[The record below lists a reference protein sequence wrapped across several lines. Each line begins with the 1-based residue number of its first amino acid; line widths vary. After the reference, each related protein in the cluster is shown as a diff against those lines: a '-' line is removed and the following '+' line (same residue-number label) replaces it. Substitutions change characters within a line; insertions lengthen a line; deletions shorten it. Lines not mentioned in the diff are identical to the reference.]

1 MSDAVEKTTPA
12 ANSDVKLAPD
22 QLPVKAK
29 PSAPVI
35 PLPLKKVA
43 GTFQTGAVA
52 TLRPQALRRR
62 LLKISFVAAVILPT
76 LLGALYFLAI
86 ASDRYAASA
95 GFSVRS
101 MDPAV
106 GGTDLLSS
114 ISGLSSGGS
123 TTTDSYIILEYLKSR
138 ELVEKLMQE
147 VDFQEAYGNDKID
160 ALYKLELTKPI
171 EDIVDYW
178 DWMITTSFDN
188 ASSII
193 TFEVQ
198 AFTAEDA
205 EKVAALIVKYCQN
218 LINKLSQ
225 QARRDAVSFAKKE
238 VASAE
243 LRLKLIREELRDFRA
258 QSSAVDPAATAA
270 ANLELTTGLEGELIR
285 LRAQLATLL
294 TALSEDA
301 PSVQQLKKQITSI
314 EAEMVGKR
322 AEVSGKT
329 RAIEGQENLSEL
341 LANYERL
348 KVEQEFAQQ
357 AYTVTLASL
366 ERSRTEADRQQRF
379 LAVFK
384 NPSRPQDAIYPE
396 RVLNTFLVFLVA
408 LILWGIG
415 TLLTYSVRDHMR

>member
-1 MSDAVEKTTPA
+1 MADTAEKTAPA
-12 ANSDVKLAPD
+12 ANNDVKMAPS
-22 QLPVKAK
+22 QLPAK
-29 PSAPVI
+29 TASSAPVI

-43 GTFQTGAVA
+43 GTLQTSAVSK
-52 TLRPQALRRR
+52 LRPKALRRR
-62 LLKISFVAAVILPT
+62 LLKISFLLAVILPT
-76 LLGALYFLAI
+76 LLGAIYFLAI

-114 ISGLSSGGS
+114 ISGISSGGS
-123 TTTDSYIILEYLKSR
+123 TTTDSYIILEYLRSR
-138 ELVEKLMQE
+138 ELVEKLMRE
-147 VDFQEAYGNDKID
+147 VDFQEAYGSDQID
-160 ALYKLELTKPI
+160 ILYKLDLTKPI

-178 DWMITTSFDN
+178 SWMITTSFDN

-205 EKVAALIVKYCQN
+205 EKVAALIVKYCQD

-225 QARRDAVSFAKKE
+225 EARRDAVSFAKKE
-238 VASAE
+238 VAAAE

-258 QSSAVDPAATAA
+258 KSSAVDPAATAA
-270 ANLELTTGLEGELIR
+270 ANLELTTNLEGELIR

-294 TALSEDA
+294 TTLSEDA
-301 PSVQQLKKQITSI
+301 PSIQQLKKQITSI
-314 EAEMVGKR
+314 EAELIEKR
-322 AEVSGKT
+322 AEVSGT
-329 RAIEGQENLSEL
+329 RAVEGEENLSTL

-348 KVEQEFAQQ
+348 NVEQEFAQQ

-366 ERSRTEADRQQRF
+366 ERSRADADRQQRF

-396 RVLNTFLVFLVA
+396 RILNTILVLIAA
-408 LILWGIG
+408 LILWSIG